1 MVESM
6 FVEISSD
13 SWVHVYY
20 DFLDINSYL
29 ILVHIFI
36 SIEII
41 SKMALH
47 VVSKRL
53 NYVVAG
59 HSYLLSKHILHHAQN
74 CVGLN
79 KLEDPVLEF
88 V

>member
-1 MVESM
+1 MVESV

-13 SWVHVYY
+13 SRVHVYY

-36 SIEII
+36 RIEII

-47 VVSKRL
+47 VVSERL
-53 NYVVAG
+53 NYVVAS
-59 HSYLLSKHILHHAQN
+59 HSYLLRKHILHHA
-74 CVGLN
+74 
-79 KLEDPVLEF
+79 
-88 V
+88 